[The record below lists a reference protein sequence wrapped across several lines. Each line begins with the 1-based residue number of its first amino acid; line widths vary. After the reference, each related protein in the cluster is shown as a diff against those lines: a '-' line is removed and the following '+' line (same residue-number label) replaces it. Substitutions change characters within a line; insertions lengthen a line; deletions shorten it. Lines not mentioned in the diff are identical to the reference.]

1 MKILVYCVE
10 EMKDGNI
17 KTIGEF
23 REKEEA
29 EEVRAHYEDRFIRIV
44 KKETDSIRFD
54 LEDAFLT
61 LCGMTKCN
69 ECPYDCIRKK
79 VTAWHE
85 MDTSEQVATIK
96 KMAEALR
103 EHC

>member
-17 KTIGEF
+17 KTLGEF
-23 REKEEA
+23 RTKEEA
-29 EEVRAHYEDRFIRIV
+29 EDVRANYEDRFIRIV

-54 LEDAFLT
+54 LEDTFLA
-61 LCGMTKCN
+61 LCGMTKCD
-69 ECPYDCIRKK
+69 ECPYNCVGQK
-79 VTAWHE
+79 VKAWYE
-85 MDTSEQVATIK
+85 MDTSEQAAMIK
-96 KMAEALR
+96 KMARVLR

>member
-17 KTIGEF
+17 KNRGEF
-23 REKEEA
+23 RTKEEA
-29 EEVRAHYEDRFIRIV
+29 EEVRAQYEDHFIRIA

-54 LEDAFLT
+54 LEDAFLA
-61 LCGMTKCN
+61 LCGMTKCD
-69 ECPYDCIRKK
+69 ECPYDCLGKNVK
-79 VTAWHE
+79 AWYK
-85 MDTSEQVATIK
+85 MDTSEQVTIIK
-96 KMAEALR
+96 RMSEALR

>member
-23 REKEEA
+23 RTKEEA
-29 EEVRAHYEDRFIRIV
+29 KDVRAHYEDRFIRIV
-44 KKETDSIRFD
+44 KKETDSTKFD
-54 LEDAFLT
+54 LEDTFLT
-61 LCGMTKCN
+61 LCGMTRCD
-69 ECPYDCIRKK
+69 ECPCDCLEENVKP
-79 VTAWHE
+79 WCE
-85 MDTSEQVATIK
+85 MDISEQAAMIK
-96 KMAEALR
+96 KMARVLR

>member
-17 KTIGEF
+17 KSLGEL
-23 REKEEA
+23 RTKEEA
-29 EEVRAHYEDRFIRIV
+29 EEVRALHEDSFTRIV

-54 LEDAFLT
+54 LEDAFLA
-61 LCGMTKCN
+61 LCGMTRCDQ
-69 ECPYDCIRKK
+69 CPYNCVGQK
-79 VTAWHE
+79 VKAWYE
-85 MDTSEQVATIK
+85 MDTSEQAAMIK
-96 KMAEALR
+96 KMARVLR